1 MNETEGEVA
10 GNEYIKE
17 ELIIKF
23 YTTNEDGKDI
33 RYAIGG
39 VNNGI
44 FNVVNEDT
52 FIDKDGKLVGSITG
66 NLIEFL
72 KEKPTMLGI
81 YKNYLEQNKF
91 STKAKNALSSVG
103 QGLGTALTPIGKGI
117 KTSINFVRGKRGGK
131 TKSKRSPNANK
142 TLKNRK

>member
-1 MNETEGEVA
+1 MSYG
-10 GNEYIKE
+10 E

-33 RYAIGG
+33 IRYAIGG
-39 VNNGI
+39 VDKG
-44 FNVVNEDT
+44 T

-66 NLIEFL
+66 DLTESL
-72 KEKPTMLGI
+72 KNNTTMLGI

-91 STKAKNALSSVG
+91 STKARNVLSTGVSSVG
-103 QGLGTALTPIGKGI
+103 QGFQTGIYNPIKEGLSKTNFGLMKQFNLASDRLKKTAGK
-117 KTSINFVRGKRGGK
+117 K